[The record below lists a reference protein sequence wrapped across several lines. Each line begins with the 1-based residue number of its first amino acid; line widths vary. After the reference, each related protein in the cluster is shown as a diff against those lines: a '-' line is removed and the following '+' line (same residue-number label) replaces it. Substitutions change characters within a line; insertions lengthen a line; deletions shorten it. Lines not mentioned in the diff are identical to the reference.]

1 MKRRPL
7 PPLIALVVVAG
18 TVRAEERPEPTPD
31 GAAHWA
37 FQRPER
43 PALPRVRRQEVVR
56 TPVDLFIAAR
66 LEAGGLDFASEAERS
81 TLIRRV
87 AIDLTGLPPTPDE
100 IEAYLSDR
108 APDAYERMVDGYL
121 ASPRYGERWGKY
133 WLDAAGY
140 ADSNG
145 YRHADS
151 NRPLAYRYRDYVIR
165 AHNSDKPFDRFVH
178 EQLAG
183 DELAG
188 FTPDGDVTREMAE
201 PLTATH
207 FLRNSPDGSE
217 GSDGNPDELRL
228 DRYHVLEGVVQNT
241 MNCLLGIRIECA
253 RCHDHKFEPISQ
265 REYYELQAI
274 FFPAFCPEPFDRW
287 QAPSK
292 RIIAVASAEERK
304 EHERTTGQIQ
314 SELKALR
321 KEIESAARPLH
332 RPLIEER
339 LRLQEPGL
347 SEADRVEVL
356 EAWDTPGARRSE
368 EQKALLKKHEKAL
381 QVDDKAVAKRFPEF
395 ASLLDAKETAIA
407 ALEKKMPP
415 PLEKLSVLVE
425 TDPEP
430 LPHHLL
436 VRGSYT
442 DYGPEVS
449 PGVPAALSNGEN
461 NYRVEPRQPG
471 TISTGRRTA
480 LARWLTSVEN
490 PLVARVQVNRI
501 WQHHFAKGLVA
512 TPDNFG
518 LSGEPPTHPKLLD
531 YLAVEFVQSGWS
543 VKAMHRLILG
553 SAVYRQESAFRE
565 GAFAKDPENRWL
577 WRYPLRRL
585 DAEAIRDS
593 MLAVAGT
600 LDRRPFG
607 PYIPVKRIKD
617 GRIIVESTVVEQG
630 GPTVQRR
637 SVYIQ
642 QKRTAVLSMLEV
654 FDAPAMVHNCARRN
668 VSTVPLQSLT
678 LLNSTFSVA
687 CAEQFALRVLRE
699 ATGGDDERLSRAYL
713 LAVGRDAT
721 AEEKASLKEF
731 LAAERE
737 LYSAPALAS
746 GGETGGSVP
755 PSRPDAEDRIWT
767 ELCQMILASSAFLYI
782 E

>member
-1 MKRRPL
+1 MQRRL
-7 PPLIALVVVAG
+7 FFLLLSLVTFTG
-18 TVRAEERPEPTPD
+18 IVRAEEREKPAPD

-37 FQRPER
+37 FKRPER
-43 PALPRVRRQEVVR
+43 PAPPRVLRQEVTR
-56 TPVDLFIAAR
+56 TPVDLFITAR
-66 LEAGGLDFASEAERS
+66 LEAQGLALSPEAERS

-87 AIDLTGLPPTPDE
+87 AIDLTGLPPTPAE
-100 IEAYLSDR
+100 IETYLSDP
-108 APDAYERMVDGYL
+108 APGAYERMVDRFL

-165 AHNSDKPFDRFVH
+165 ALNSDTPFDRFVK

-183 DELAG
+183 DELVG
-188 FTPDGDVTREMAE
+188 FTPDGDVTEEMIG
-201 PLTATH
+201 PLVATH

-241 MNCLLGIRIECA
+241 MNCLLGVRIECA

-274 FFPAFCPEPFDRW
+274 FFPAYCPEPFDRW
-287 QAPSK
+287 RSPSK
-292 RIIAVASAEERK
+292 RIISVGTAKERK
-304 EHERTTGQIQ
+304 EHELTTTRIQ
-314 SELKALR
+314 EELKALR
-321 KEIESAARPLH
+321 AEIESAARPLH

-339 LRLQEPGL
+339 LQAQGAEL
-347 SEADRVEVL
+347 SEADRMSVL
-356 EAWDTPGARRSE
+356 EAWETPMGERSDQ
-368 EQKALLKKHEKAL
+368 QKTLLAKHEKSVK
-381 QVDDKAVAKRFPEF
+381 VDNKAVAERFPDF
-395 ASLLDAKETAIA
+395 ASLLAEKEGPIA

-415 PLEKLSVLVE
+415 PLKKLSVLVE

-436 VRGSYT
+436 IRGSYT
-442 DYGPEVS
+442 DYGPEVV
-449 PGVPAALSNGEN
+449 PGIPAALTNAEN
-461 NYRVEPRQPG
+461 NYDLEPRPPA

-480 LARWLTSVEN
+480 LARWLTSAGN
-490 PLVARVQVNRI
+490 PLTARVQVNRI
-501 WQHHFAKGLVA
+501 WQHHFGKGLVA
-512 TPDNFG
+512 TSDNFG
-518 LSGEPPTHPKLLD
+518 LSGSPPTHPELLD
-531 YLAVEFVQSGWS
+531 HLAVEFIESGWS
-543 VKAMHRLILG
+543 TKALHRLILT
-553 SAVYRQESAFRE
+553 SAVYRQESAFRAE
-565 GAFAKDPENRWL
+565 AFARDPENLWL
-577 WRYPLRRL
+577 WRYPVRRL

-600 LDRRPFG
+600 LDQQRFG
-607 PYIPVKRIKD
+607 PYVPVKQVKN
-617 GRIIVESTVVEQG
+617 GSIIVESKD
-630 GPTVQRR
+630 PAVQRR

-654 FDAPAMVHNCARRN
+654 FDAPAMVHNCSRRN

-678 LLNSTFSVA
+678 LLNSGFSVA
-687 CAEQFALRVLRE
+687 CSEEFARRVLRQ
-699 ATGGDDERLSRAYL
+699 ARGADDERLSHAYL
-713 LAVGRDAT
+713 LAVGRNPT
-721 AEEKASLKEF
+721 AVEKAALKEF
-731 LAAERE
+731 LAAERK
-737 LYSAPALAS
+737 LYSASTRS
-746 GGETGGSVP
+746 GEESGSTP
-755 PSRPDAEDRIWT
+755 QAERSTEDLVWT